1 MKLFWPEK
9 PCQPSLVTQ
18 AGSTR
23 PVEPPALSPAGQSGF
38 AQYLAP
44 GTRKAAGTE
53 FSSAVFARNA
63 SLVVEGPHGALVVD
77 HMRPGVLETRA
88 IRFNDIPTEQREDLV
103 ESRVA

>member
-18 AGSTR
+18 GGSTR

-53 FSSAVFARNA
+53 FCSAVFARNA
-63 SLVVEGPHGALVVD
+63 SLVVAGPHGA
-77 HMRPGVLETRA
+77 VLGFYMSARGAPPLCSLLPPPAVSYTQYL
-88 IRFNDIPTEQREDLV
+88 FYT
-103 ESRVA
+103 